1 MENPSYIVISQQM
14 GLRRQMDVIAN
25 NLANANTTG
34 FKAERMLF
42 AEHLVTKATNPT
54 AAGPGARI
62 SFLGQAGTLSDPRE
76 GTLQKS
82 DNQLDFAIA
91 GPGYFTVET
100 PGGPRYTRDGRFEL
114 DGTGRVVNR
123 DGYPLLSRGGQP
135 VTIPTGTSKVEVSQT
150 GRMTSDKGDVGDI
163 AVVKFDSEAGMRK
176 VGANLYETDQTPQA
190 IDDATRVQQN
200 MIEASN
206 VQSIFEI
213 SQMIE
218 IQRRYQASQRLME
231 AEHERARTAIQKL
244 TRVN

>member
-1 MENPSYIVISQQM
+1 MENPSYIVMSQQM

-25 NLANANTTG
+25 NLANVNTTG

-42 AEHLVTKATNPT
+42 AEHLVTKATNPN

-62 SFLGQAGTLSDPRE
+62 SFLGQAGTLADPRE
-76 GTLQKS
+76 GTLQMTG
-82 DNQLDFAIA
+82 NQLDMGLA

-114 DGTGRVVNR
+114 DAQGRIVSREGFAV
-123 DGYPLLSRGGQP
+123 LSRGGQP
-135 VTIPTGTSKVEVSQT
+135 LTIPTGATKIEVTQT
-150 GRMTSDKGDVGDI
+150 GRVTSDKGDVGDM
-163 AVVKFDSEAGMRK
+163 AVVKFENESALRKAGS
-176 VGANLYETDQTPQA
+176 NLYETDATPQA
-190 IDDATRVQQN
+190 IDGATRVQQN
-200 MIEASN
+200 MVEASN
-206 VQSIFEI
+206 VQSILEI

-218 IQRRYQASQRLME
+218 LQRRYQASQKMLE